1 MLCEHFVLNEIM
13 ARQQSRESRIGA
25 TNGTKTFPTARV
37 DYELLKKLDAHGKQ
51 LMAVDA
57 GPMQEWPPFPRMAW
71 NSTGTRLKAGTTL
84 R

>member
-1 MLCEHFVLNEIM
+1 VLCEHFVLNEIM

-57 GPMQEWPPFPRMAW
+57 GTDARMATVSKDGMEL
-71 NSTGTRLKAGTTL
+71 NRNEA
-84 R
+84 